1 MDPDGHSTLN
11 ALCMSAALPALRL
24 APDAA
29 PTTGGPLP
37 WLAGI
42 AIGVAVCVLV
52 QLVLIWWKKRS
63 EKDVTAEDVLEFV
76 DTAEEMDV
84 IDENQKEMISN
95 IVEFDEM
102 TAEDMMTH
110 RTDLVAVSADC
121 TLAEA
126 VAIAIEEGRSRLPV
140 YQKTMDN
147 VVGMLYVKDLLFLV
161 QDGSKAD
168 DPVREHMRSVMFVPE
183 SCPAAE
189 LLRDFKRKH
198 TQIAVVVDEY
208 GGTSGL
214 VTMEDILEEIVGNIQ
229 DEFDDEDEEMVPSED
244 GFLCDGLL
252 ALEEL
257 FAAFELELPEEDDDE
272 EFTTI
277 SGLITQ
283 RLGRIPD
290 AGEVVEL
297 EYNGVGFVVK
307 EVDSRRITKVQCK
320 RLPRPETQEGETLT
334 EKVEKFISRT
344 EDK

>member
-1 MDPDGHSTLN
+1 MDPDGQSTQIP
-11 ALCMSAALPALRL
+11 LCFAAAVPMLRL
-24 APDAA
+24 APQT
-29 PTTGGPLP
+29 PTPLNVALP
-37 WLAGI
+37 WLLGGIVAGG
-42 AIGVAVCVLV
+42 AICLFV
-52 QLVLIWWKKRS
+52 QGLLSWWKRR
-63 EKDVTAEDVLEFV
+63 EKDVTTEDVLDLV
-76 DTAEEMDV
+76 DTAEELDV

-126 VAIAIEEGRSRLPV
+126 ASTAIEEGRSRLPV

-161 QDGSKAD
+161 QDRTHAEA
-168 DPVREHMRSVMFVPE
+168 PVSEYMRSVMFVPE
-183 SCPAAE
+183 ACPASE

-229 DEFDDEDEEMVPSED
+229 DEFDDEDEELTPCED
-244 GFLCDGLL
+244 GFICDGSLD
-252 ALEEL
+252 LEEL
-257 FAAFELELPEEDDDE
+257 FDALELEMPEEDE
-272 EFTTI
+272 EEEVFTV

-283 RLGRIPD
+283 QLGRIPE
-290 AGEVVEL
+290 AGEDVEIEYKGMTLKVV
-297 EYNGVGFVVK
+297 
-307 EVDSRRITKVQCK
+307 EVDSRRITKVKCTL
-320 RLPRPETQEGETLT
+320 LPVPEEPETETLS
-334 EKVEKFISRT
+334 EKVEKLISRT